1 MAIILRGARALGRA
15 DCAIDATQAPRY
27 IVAMHKSRLQSRHDA
42 PRKRPQSAGEEVANS
57 ISHGAGFVAAV
68 IGTPFLLAEAARVG
82 SVADVIGA
90 TVFIAT
96 VMLAYLASTLYHAVP
111 WQRAKSILRAVDHG
125 SIFLLIAGT
134 YTPFTLGVLRGGWGW
149 TLFGLV
155 WTLALAGVVM
165 KSLGGVR
172 LHRLS
177 LAIYLGMGW
186 LIVIAI
192 VPLVERMP
200 PTGLAWLVAGGLAY
214 TGGVAFYALDRYR
227 YCHFIWH
234 LFVIAGT
241 ACHFIAVMGYAA
253 PR

>member
-1 MAIILRGARALGRA
+1 
-15 DCAIDATQAPRY
+15 
-27 IVAMHKSRLQSRHDA
+27 MHKPLLQSHPDA

-82 SVADVIGA
+82 SIADVIGA
-90 TVFIAT
+90 TVFIVT

-200 PTGLAWLVAGGLAY
+200 PAGLAWLVAGGLAY
-214 TGGVAFYALDRYR
+214 TGGVVFYALDRYR

-241 ACHFIAVMGYAA
+241 ACHFMAVIGYAA

>member
-1 MAIILRGARALGRA
+1 
-15 DCAIDATQAPRY
+15 
-27 IVAMHKSRLQSRHDA
+27 MHKTIRQPQTDSA
-42 PRKRPQSAGEEVANS
+42 GKRRQSAGEEVANS
-57 ISHGAGFVAAV
+57 LSHGAGFVAAV
-68 IGTPFLLAEAARVG
+68 IGTPFLLAEVARVG
-82 SVADVIGA
+82 SVADVVGA
-90 TVFIAT
+90 TVFILT

-111 WQRAKSILRAVDHG
+111 WQRVKSVLRAIDHG

-172 LHRLS
+172 LHKLS
-177 LAIYLGMGW
+177 MAIYLGMGW

-200 PTGLAWLVAGGLAY
+200 PAGLAWLVAGGLAY

-241 ACHFIAVMGYAA
+241 ACHFMAVMGYAA

>member
-1 MAIILRGARALGRA
+1 
-15 DCAIDATQAPRY
+15 
-27 IVAMHKSRLQSRHDA
+27 
-42 PRKRPQSAGEEVANS
+42 
-57 ISHGAGFVAAV
+57 
-68 IGTPFLLAEAARVG
+68 
-82 SVADVIGA
+82 
-90 TVFIAT
+90 
-96 VMLAYLASTLYHAVP
+96 
-111 WQRAKSILRAVDHG
+111 
-125 SIFLLIAGT
+125 
-134 YTPFTLGVLRGGWGW
+134 
-149 TLFGLV
+149 
-155 WTLALAGVVM
+155 M